1 MEIKMEKYTRD
12 LKKYILEHKNDLNRP
27 AMEAYMKH
35 NFLFLGIKAPE
46 RVQLTKQFIK
56 INGDPTELKI
66 IREIWDLEGREFQY
80 IALAL
85 LDRQYKKA
93 EKERIQFYESLVVD
107 KSWWDTV
114 DTLAGRLICF
124 HFLTYPELIEEYA
137 EKWIQSENMW
147 LNRAAILFQMKFKDK
162 TDQERLFR
170 YCQLMSNSNEFF
182 IQKAIGW
189 ALREYSYING
199 DAVENFIQNTNLAPL
214 SKREGMKNID
224 KLRKQ

>member
-1 MEIKMEKYTRD
+1 MEKYTRD
-12 LKKYILEHKNDLNRP
+12 LESFILAHKNDSNQP

-35 NFLFLGIKAPE
+35 KFTFLGIKAPE

-56 INGDPTELKI
+56 MNGDPTDLTV
-66 IREIWDLEGREFQY
+66 IREIWDLEAREFQY

-93 EKERIQFYESLVVD
+93 EKERIILYESLVVD

-124 HFLTYPELIEEYA
+124 HLLKYPELIEVYG
-137 EKWIQSENMW
+137 EKWIRSENMW
-147 LNRAAILFQMKFKDK
+147 LNRAAILFQMKFKGK

-170 YCQLMSNSNEFF
+170 YCEYMCNSKEFF

-189 ALREYSYING
+189 ALREYSYIDR
-199 DAVENFIQNTNLAPL
+199 DAVVKFIQNTKLAPL

>member
-1 MEIKMEKYTRD
+1 MEKYTSD
-12 LKKYILEHKNDLNRP
+12 LKKYIIEHKNDLNRP

-35 NFLFLGIKAPE
+35 KFLFLGIKAPE

-56 INGDPTELKI
+56 LNGAPSDLKI
-66 IREIWDLEGREFQY
+66 IREIWDLDGREFQY

-114 DTLAGRLICF
+114 DILAGRLICF

-137 EKWIQSENMW
+137 EKWIQSENIW

-199 DAVENFIQNTNLAPL
+199 YAVENFIQNTNLATL

>member
-1 MEIKMEKYTRD
+1 MEKYTRD
-12 LKKYILEHKNDLNRP
+12 LKNYILEHKNELNRP

-35 NFLFLGIKAPE
+35 KFLFLGIKAPE
-46 RVQLTKQFIK
+46 RVRLTKQFIK
-56 INGDPTELKI
+56 MNGDPSDMKI

-93 EKERIQFYESLVVD
+93 EKERIQFYESLVLD

-124 HFLTYPELIEEYA
+124 HFLIYPELIGEYA
-137 EKWIQSENMW
+137 EKWITSENIW

-199 DAVENFIQNTNLAPL
+199 DAVEIFIQNTNLAPL